1 VSAEALFCAELTRL
15 KRHVI
20 IKSVQRAALDASL
33 IFLCICAAL
42 FFIEKAE
49 FTILSLDAFR
59 YGIPI
64 GVSLT
69 AALLLAVV
77 KRKNLQNILIDIDT
91 RLKLQ
96 DRLSTAYEYQRSGK
110 KSDILALLLEDAAL
124 QLHHLESKHMVP
136 AKFSA
141 AHLALFLLLV
151 LNVALYASHFWGPNS
166 RPTHADQEHIQ
177 KARTLLRNYTQSRIG
192 GKQAKKKSPGHAYA
206 RQLEQLAERL
216 NDPALNP
223 DTLSASLST
232 LRNELHAEQTRL
244 AEELGAK
251 LNALRGQGVQVQ
263 PIPEPEKRS
272 SYKIEKLKTLLNGA
286 LNNQIPDSLN
296 QDIETLQE
304 FSSLEKLLSQIIDDL
319 KEKDSDTDEV
329 AQSRP
334 HETLTSQNA
343 NDGTKIPG
351 DTQRPETPGG
361 ISNRKQ
367 GRAGTTGQ
375 PASGQS
381 RDNGGDEPDDAGL
394 HDENA
399 VSAGR
404 AKSAPRKKS
413 RDELENS
420 TGPGI
425 QDKLSSA
432 KEKEYRLHI
441 RSLSAVGESK
451 LQEENIVQ
459 TYRQEIESILQKE
472 EIPLNYREYIKHYFI
487 SIGLKTE
494 AKAYDAE

>member
-15 KRHVI
+15 KRHVV

-33 IFLCICAAL
+33 IFLCIWAAV

-49 FTILSLDAFR
+49 FTTLSDDAFR

-110 KSDILALLLEDAAL
+110 KSNFLTLLLEDATL
-124 QLHHLESKHMVP
+124 QLHQLEIRHMVP

-141 AHLALFLLLV
+141 AHLALILLLV
-151 LNVALYASHFWGPNS
+151 LNAALYTGHFWGPNS
-166 RPTHADQEHIQ
+166 RSTQADQKHIE

-192 GKQAKKKSPGHAYA
+192 GRQVKKRSPGHAYA
-206 RQLEQLAERL
+206 RQLEQLTERL
-216 NDPALNP
+216 DDPALNP
-223 DTLSASLST
+223 DTLFTSLST
-232 LRNELHAEQTRL
+232 LRNELHAERARL
-244 AEELGAK
+244 AGELGAK
-251 LNALRGQGVQVQ
+251 LNALMGESVPVQ
-263 PIPEPEKRS
+263 PIPGPGKLS
-272 SYKIEKLKTLLNGA
+272 SHKIEKLKTLLKGA
-286 LNNQIPDSLN
+286 LNDQIPDSLN

-304 FSSLEKLLSQIIDDL
+304 FSSLENLLSQIIDDL
-319 KEKDSDTDEV
+319 KENDLHTDEY
-329 AQSRP
+329 AQSQP
-334 HETLTSQNA
+334 DKTQTSQHEK
-343 NDGTKIPG
+343 DRKKTLG
-351 DTQRPETPGG
+351 DTQRHETQRG
-361 ISNRKQ
+361 ISDRKQ
-367 GRAGTTGQ
+367 DREATAGL
-375 PASGQS
+375 PASDQS
-381 RDNGGDEPDDAGL
+381 QDNGGDESDDAGL

-399 VSAGR
+399 ISAGR

-420 TGPGI
+420 TGPGL

-432 KEKEYRLHI
+432 KEKEYRIHI
-441 RSLSAVGESK
+441 RSLSAIGESK
-451 LQEENIVQ
+451 LAEENIIQ

-472 EIPLNYREYIKHYFI
+472 EIPLNYRQYIKHYFI

-494 AKAYDAE
+494 AEAYDAK